1 MGTEQKT
8 KSMLSVLLREII
20 KPDES
25 LELLFGF
32 MFSHRQQ
39 PMLYLGKLWTAGPEY
54 AASWQLYYS
63 TPRP

>member
-8 KSMLSVLLREII
+8 KSMLSVFLREII

-25 LELLFGF
+25 LEFLFGS
-32 MFSHRQQ
+32 MFSHRRQ

-54 AASWQLYYS
+54 AAS
-63 TPRP
+63 